1 MGASTR
7 DSAATSSCT
16 SASNF
21 VPCTRSSSATPS
33 SIRWSPGYASRW
45 MAMAKGTSG
54 QPVERPTKCCVGN
67 TLSFAIEFDQTELPE
82 ILEGAGRRM

>member
-1 MGASTR
+1 
-7 DSAATSSCT
+7 
-16 SASNF
+16 
-21 VPCTRSSSATPS
+21 
-33 SIRWSPGYASRW
+33 
-45 MAMAKGTSG
+45 MAKGTSG